1 MATTKESPVILSLCT
16 GLLRGLEVG
25 IEHALQ
31 QRIRVA
37 AYAEIEAFI
46 IENLLCGMEKGF
58 LDPAPI
64 WTDLKTFPF
73 SYFHGNIHGI
83 IGGYP
88 CQPFS
93 VAGNQKGTE
102 DPRHL
107 WPYIKDGIE
116 AIRPVFCFF
125 ENVRGHL
132 NLGYEQVRREL
143 QELGYE
149 VREGI
154 YSAEEV
160 GAPHRRDR
168 LFILAIRRDILSQF
182 NECMVNADGNGSQG
196 LCAENSRENDSE
208 RRKECSET
216 FGVNGAGA
224 ASSGLSENE
233 TRIEIVG
240 NTNST
245 PATYEVP
252 AGRTESGIS
261 GKKLADT
268 CVSDVQRSFARKY
281 ESINR
286 KEQRERSSGSQ
297 GCFPARPGQYQY
309 DWEHPRVVKP
319 SLGITIDGYNFREDL
334 LRGAGNGVVW
344 QTASLAFSD
353 LLTKF

>member
-1 MATTKESPVILSLCT
+1 VATTKESPVILSLCT
-16 GLLRGLEVG
+16 GLVRGLEIG

-31 QRIRVA
+31 YRISVA
-37 AYAEIEAFI
+37 AYAEIEAFVV
-46 IENLLCGMEKGF
+46 ENLLCGMEKGL
-58 LDPAPI
+58 LDVAPI

-73 SYFHGNIHGI
+73 ELFRGKIHGI

-93 VAGNQKGTE
+93 VAGNQKGVD

-168 LFILAIRRDILSQF
+168 LFILAIRRDTLANSESVHVQG
-182 NECMVNADGNGSQG
+182 CSNGSREMQPWG
-196 LCAENSRENDSE
+196 SSKQLADTYNSGSRENFQSGELRTEGIEQSSCNSRGAEQEEGNE
-208 RRKECSET
+208 RR
-216 FGVNGAGA
+216 F
-224 ASSGLSENE
+224 
-233 TRIEIVG
+233 
-240 NTNST
+240 NS
-245 PATYEVP
+245 
-252 AGRTESGIS
+252 
-261 GKKLADT
+261 
-268 CVSDVQRSFARKY
+268 
-281 ESINR
+281 
-286 KEQRERSSGSQ
+286 
-297 GCFPARPGQYQY
+297 FPSRPGQYQF
-309 DWEHPRVVKP
+309 DWEAPRVIKP
-319 SLGITIDGYNFREDL
+319 GLGCTINGYNFREDL
-334 LRGAGNGVVW
+334 LRGIGNGVVW
-344 QTASLAFSD
+344 QTASLAFTD
-353 LLTKF
+353 LLKQF